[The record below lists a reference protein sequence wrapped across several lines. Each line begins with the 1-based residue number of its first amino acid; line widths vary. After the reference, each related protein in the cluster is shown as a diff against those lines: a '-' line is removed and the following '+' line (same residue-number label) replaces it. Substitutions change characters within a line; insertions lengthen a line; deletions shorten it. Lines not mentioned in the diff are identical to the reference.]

1 MHVVVHRNERVRLG
15 LAFEHLGVCN
25 RAMRWLRAVAEM
37 TSVVKMYDL
46 RRMGFRDRT
55 WARRVSVLAD

>member
-1 MHVVVHRNERVRLG
+1 MHVVVHRNERVRLEF
-15 LAFEHLGVCN
+15 AFEHLGVCN

-37 TSVVKMYDL
+37 ISVVKMYDL
-46 RRMGFRDRT
+46 RRMGVRDRT